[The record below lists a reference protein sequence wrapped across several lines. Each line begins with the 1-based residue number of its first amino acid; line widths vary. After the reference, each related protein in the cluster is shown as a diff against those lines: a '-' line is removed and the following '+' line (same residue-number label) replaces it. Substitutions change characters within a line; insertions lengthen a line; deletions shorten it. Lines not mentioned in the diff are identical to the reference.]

1 MHSCILNYRKIKN
14 MLNFPTA
21 NGTFSENITV
31 MFTMIKYVEIS
42 VIMNGIKNIFSEKNF
57 FAIKNTCKKLK
68 YVL

>member
-1 MHSCILNYRKIKN
+1 

-31 MFTMIKYVEIS
+31 MFTMIKDVEIS

-57 FAIKNTCKKLK
+57 LPLK
-68 YVL
+68 TLVKS

>member
-31 MFTMIKYVEIS
+31 MFTMIKDVEIS
-42 VIMNGIKNIFSEKNF
+42 VIMNGIKNIFSEKIF
-57 FAIKNTCKKLK
+57 CH
-68 YVL
+68 

>member
-57 FAIKNTCKKLK
+57 FPLK
-68 YVL
+68 TLVKS